1 MHPNADYLGIINLLR
16 ILRERG
22 LVNEGEARKIAAGT
36 KARLGADLMIF
47 L

>member
-1 MHPNADYLGIINLLR
+1 MHPNIDYLGIINLLR
-16 ILRERG
+16 ILREQG

-36 KARLGADLMIF
+36 KARLGADLMTF

>member
-1 MHPNADYLGIINLLR
+1 MHPNIDYLGIINLLR
-16 ILRERG
+16 ILREQG
-22 LVNEGEARKIAAGT
+22 LVSEGEARKIAAGT